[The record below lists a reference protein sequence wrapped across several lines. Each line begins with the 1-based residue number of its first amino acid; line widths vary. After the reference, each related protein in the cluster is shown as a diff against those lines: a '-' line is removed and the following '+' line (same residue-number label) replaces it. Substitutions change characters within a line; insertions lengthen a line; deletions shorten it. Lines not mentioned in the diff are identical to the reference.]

1 VLVGKDEY
9 YPNTKAGRHK
19 VPPTGLGWI
28 IVDALDTLMLMNLT
42 TQLRQA
48 REWISTTLTYDLDH
62 DVNTFETTIRMLG
75 GFLAAHYLQTAY
87 PKMCPVELGK
97 GGEDL
102 YLEKA
107 TDLAQRLLGAF
118 ESPTGIPYASVNL
131 HTSKGIPS
139 HEDRGSS
146 SLAEATSVQ
155 LEMKYLAKLT
165 GEKNFWDKAEKVM
178 ESVDKTT
185 EPHGLKGI
193 FISPHSGEITSN
205 NIRLGSRGDS
215 YYGTYET
222 ALFSPDG

>member
-1 VLVGKDEY
+1 M
-9 YPNTKAGRHK
+9 

-42 TQLRQA
+42 TQLQHA

-75 GFLAAHYLQTAY
+75 GFLAAHYLQTEF
-87 PKMCPVELGK
+87 PNMCPVDLGH

-107 TDLAQRLLGAF
+107 TDLAERLLGAF
-118 ESPTGIPYASVNL
+118 ESPSGVPYASVNL
-131 HTSKGIPS
+131 KSMKGIPS
-139 HEDRGSS
+139 HADAGAS

-165 GEKNFWDKAEKVM
+165 GEKNYWDKVEKVM
-178 ESVDKTT
+178 EVVDATGEKD
-185 EPHGLKGI
+185 GLKGI
-193 FISPHSGEITSN
+193 FIHPETGSSASN

-215 YYGTYET
+215 YYGRWSSDDPECSRQLTG
-222 ALFSPDG
+222 F